1 MLKNEVLPKNMFK
14 KLKSFEGQSDFES
27 KVLAFSSALEKLFPK
42 DFNQT
47 LETLKVKEKLEKM
60 NEKASEIISQ
70 NQFSVNLEEKTI
82 SLNVNDEE
90 TKVELID
97 LKSFIEQEFET
108 SEGAFDFYLIYG
120 FLLRPEKAL
129 SVYIV
134 SALEKVKS

>member
-14 KLKSFEGQSDFES
+14 KLKSFEGQSDFEN

-60 NEKASEIISQ
+60 NDKASEIISQ
-70 NQFSVNLEEKTI
+70 NQFSVNLEDKTI

-134 SALEKVKS
+134 SALEKVKP

>member
-134 SALEKVKS
+134 FALEKVKS